1 MIAAFVDVRSRSFV
15 NPLRLNATI
24 EQMSDTTMQST
35 DEILAEIVDSVKIPQ
50 SSDINNKKSTKT
62 VKKENKTTNKNTKT
76 KKTKDSESNK
86 VSRASKGF
94 KSPKSS
100 KATYNALPPVVNDQR
115 EGALVAPPKYRKG
128 SMRIVPLGG
137 LGEIG
142 RNMNVIEYN
151 GHILLIDC
159 GVLFPEEE
167 QPGVDLIL
175 PDFHY
180 IQNRLDKV
188 DALVLTHGHEDHI
201 GGVPYLLKMRP
212 DIPLI
217 GSKLTLAFVEAKC
230 EEHKIKPKTI
240 QVEGRSKL
248 KVGPYNLEFIS
259 VTHSIPDALAVCVK
273 TPAGTII
280 DTGDIKLDQ
289 LPLDHRLTDLVEF
302 GKLGEQGIDLLM
314 ADSTNAEIPGFVK
327 PETSIGPALDQAFAN
342 ASRKIIV
349 ASFSSHV
356 HRVQQVVDAAHK
368 YGRKVVFVGRSMV
381 RNMSIA
387 ADLGYLHIPEN
398 TVVDLKQA
406 KDIQDDKLVY
416 MCTGS
421 QGEPMA
427 ALGRIADGIHKDITV
442 NEFDTVIL
450 ASSLIPGNEHEVYK
464 VINKLVQMGARVINK
479 DNAAIHVSGHCNEGE
494 LLYLYNIVKPKCA
507 MPIHGEHRH
516 LVANGLIAVKTGVD
530 PKNVV
535 LAEDGDVVDLYHG
548 NAAVVGSVPCGYVY
562 VDGDS
567 VGELTDEELEKRRI
581 LGTEGFVSSF
591 VVVNTDSADVV
602 AGPKIYLNAVAEDE
616 SDFEKVRSQ
625 IVFQLQDAMMHGEKD
640 THKLQQIMRRTLGS
654 WIARA
659 LRRKP
664 MIVPVVADLAQK
676 D

>member
-1 MIAAFVDVRSRSFV
+1 
-15 NPLRLNATI
+15 
-24 EQMSDTTMQST
+24 MQSM

-50 SSDINNKKSTKT
+50 SSDINNKKSIKT

-76 KKTKDSESNK
+76 KKTKDAESNK
-86 VSRASKGF
+86 ASRASKGF
-94 KSPKSS
+94 KSSKSS
-100 KATYNALPPVVNDQR
+100 KTTYNALPPVVNDQR
-115 EGALVAPPKYRKG
+115 EGALIAPPKYRKG

-151 GHILLIDC
+151 GHILLVDC

-230 EEHKIKPKTI
+230 EEHKITPKTI
-240 QVEGRSKL
+240 HVEGRDKL
-248 KVGPYNLEFIS
+248 KVGPFNLEFIS

-314 ADSTNAEIPGFVK
+314 ADSTNAEVPGFVK
-327 PETSIGPALDQAFAN
+327 PETTIGPALDQAFAN

-591 VVVNTDSADVV
+591 VVVNTDSADIV